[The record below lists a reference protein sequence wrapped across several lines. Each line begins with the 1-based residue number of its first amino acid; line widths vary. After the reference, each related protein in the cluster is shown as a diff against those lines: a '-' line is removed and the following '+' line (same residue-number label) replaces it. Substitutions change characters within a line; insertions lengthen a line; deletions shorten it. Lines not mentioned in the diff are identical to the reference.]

1 MAKAADT
8 MNRFVLFIFLLA
20 FAYPAVAASSN
31 DDFNAPVTV
40 SKTDEPADN
49 AMKAIYDA
57 VSEREQ
63 QRAITAALTLAN
75 SGDMQAAF
83 RLGRYFHMES
93 NTPDYDRALKLY
105 RKAADSGH
113 AWATNNI
120 GVMYQDGQ
128 GVEQSH
134 ENAREYFKKAAEGR
148 NYYGYHNLAI
158 QHFKGNGVTRD
169 QQEGFSWLK
178 KCMAEGIPG
187 CYRDMY
193 QIFHFGWYGVRPNI
207 MDALHYLEL
216 AVKEGDPQSE
226 WQLAKEYIDHNCK
239 AGTMLMT
246 LLGRPRNCIDD
257 GTAKG
262 IEILEDMARRGYPA
276 AFNSLGALYRH
287 GDGVGADMKKA
298 INYWEKAASKGHCRA
313 MMNLSA
319 AFDEG
324 NGVAMDE
331 KIATGYITRAVD
343 CDPHDEFNTW
353 KLATRYSKGR
363 GIAQDCARAEAL
375 FQKAASLGSQNA
387 VTDIGYL
394 YEKGC
399 GDIAPDQKKA
409 FGIYL
414 RGAKM
419 GVPMSQNNVGA
430 MLKHGWGVPE
440 KNLYK
445 GYAWLKLAAE
455 NGDKTAVKNLLE
467 FDQLF
472 KPEDKEMGIQHY
484 LKIRKEL
491 LWEPGRDPEML
502 DSPEY

>member
-1 MAKAADT
+1 MTRLA
-8 MNRFVLFIFLLA
+8 VFLLLLVFAIPA
-20 FAYPAVAASSN
+20 FAAGSN

-40 SKTDEPADN
+40 TREEEPSDN

-57 VSEREQ
+57 ASEQEFK
-63 QRAITAALTLAN
+63 RAVIAAQSLVNA
-75 SGDMQAAF
+75 GDMQAAF

-93 NTPDYDRALKLY
+93 PTPDYDRALKLY
-105 RKAADSGH
+105 RKASDSGL

-120 GVMYQDGQ
+120 GVLYQEGQ

-134 ENAREYFKKAAEGR
+134 EKAREYFRKAAEGK

-158 QHFKGNGVTRD
+158 QHFKGYGVPVD
-169 QQEGFSWLK
+169 QQEGFNWLK
-178 KCMAEGIPG
+178 KGMSEGCAG

-193 QIFHFGWYGVRPNI
+193 EIFRYGRYGVRRSIN
-207 MDALHYLEL
+207 DALHYLEL
-216 AVKEGDPQSE
+216 GAGNGDPRSE
-226 WQLAKEYIDHNCK
+226 WQLAKEYIDNACNG
-239 AGTMLMT
+239 AGILSA
-246 LLGRPRNCIDD
+246 LLGRPRDCVEG

-262 IEILEDMARRGYPA
+262 VEILEDMARRGYPA
-276 AFNSLGALYRH
+276 AYNSLGALYQS
-287 GDGVGADMKKA
+287 GEGLPADMKKA
-298 INYWEKAASKGHCRA
+298 IDYWEKAASKGHCRA

-319 AFDEG
+319 AYDQG
-324 NGVAMDE
+324 NGVAKDE
-331 KIATGYITRAVD
+331 KIAFGYITRAVD
-343 CDPHDEFNTW
+343 CDPHDDFNTW
-353 KLATRYSKGR
+353 KLAKRYTKGI
-363 GIAQDCARAEAL
+363 GVTQDCAKGEKL
-375 FQKAASLGSQNA
+375 LLKAAGLGSERA
-387 VTDIGYL
+387 MTDIGYL

-399 GDIAPDQKKA
+399 GAIEPDQKKA

-455 NGDKTAVKNLLE
+455 NGDKTAIQNLVE
-467 FDQLF
+467 FDRLF
-472 KPEDKEMGIQHY
+472 SPEDKERGIQHY
-484 LKIRKEL
+484 LKIRKDL
-491 LWEPGRDPEML
+491 LWEPGRDPVIL